1 MLKHVKVIA
10 TNKEILGS
18 KKPKKEIQELIF
30 RLPLL
35 SMFVL
40 LSQISSNEIDEDVLK
55 IEFKETY
62 VGILD
67 KLFRDNPPPKMV
79 SERVYS
85 NLLDKFNKTIE
96 NNALFP
102 QQSILQLW
110 KWILAYGDPNK
121 INLYQE
127 NNLTQIC
134 YLSLLVNDHLDHHDQ
149 PNQRVSN
156 EQLYAYLFSNTVFN
170 NEDNLF
176 TTIARTIMI
185 YSDIAK
191 NKDLFNKKE
200 FLDINEDFY
209 KANGYSLKEYIAVIF
224 SLIVVFLK
232 PKELGANWTQ
242 NKDEMLS
249 HTKLAPLAREI
260 IDSLVIDFETIS
272 NWAKEEVDSIWNFTE
287 FRKKPLLL
295 LEDNQF
301 LPFSL
306 KLLNEQLFNGLFH
319 KVRHIYPDNDTRFL
333 SFFGKPFEKYAQIL
347 LKESITQTK
356 VPYEFI
362 PEFTYGKTGVKHSP
376 DIMLRLNNKLLAIEV
391 KSYRVSLSSAAEAN
405 VDSIKKDTNKMI
417 IASLKQ
423 VHDRVKE
430 LRNLGHESLKGIN
443 EIYLMVVNQGHF
455 PTLKPYEDIIEKTL
469 SSHFSV
475 PIKDYY
481 HLDIEEFEML
491 CMLIERKRPI
501 FNVLD
506 NKSAKQNRY
515 LPFKVFINENSYHLN
530 KNTIHKNQFVT
541 IIDEIGNM
549 LFDDFS
555 LELNKFH

>member
-10 TNKEILGS
+10 TNEEILGN
-18 KKPKKEIQELIF
+18 KKPKAEIQELIF

-35 SMFVL
+35 SIFVL
-40 LSQISSNEIDEDVLK
+40 LSQISSNEVDENVLK
-55 IEFKETY
+55 KEFKETY
-62 VGILD
+62 IGLLNKQFD
-67 KLFRDNPPPKMV
+67 GNPPPKVV
-79 SERVYS
+79 SERVYTT
-85 NLLDKFNKTIE
+85 LLDKFNKTLE
-96 NNALFP
+96 NALFP

-110 KWILAYGDPNK
+110 KWVLAYGDPEK
-121 INLYQE
+121 IDLYQE
-127 NNLTQIC
+127 NGCLTQIC
-134 YLSLLVNDHLDHHDQ
+134 YLALLVNDHLDQ

-176 TTIARTIMI
+176 TTIARTVMI

-191 NKDLFNKKE
+191 NKELYNNKE

-209 KANGYSLKEYIAVIF
+209 RVNGYKIKEYIAVIY

-232 PKELGANWTQ
+232 PKDLGLNWTQ
-242 NKDEMLS
+242 HKEEMLS

-260 IDSLVIDFETIS
+260 INSIIVDYETIS
-272 NWAKEEVDSIWNFTE
+272 KWAKQELDSIWDFTE

-295 LEDNQF
+295 LENEQF

-319 KVRHIYPDNDTRFL
+319 KVRHIYPDKDTRFL
-333 SFFGKPFEKYAQIL
+333 SFFGKPFEKYTQIL
-347 LKESITQTK
+347 LRESINQSK
-356 VPYEFI
+356 LPYVFL
-362 PEFTYGKTGVKHSP
+362 PEFTYGKAGVKHSP

-391 KSYRVSLSSAAEAN
+391 KSYRVSLPSAAEAN
-405 VDSIKKDTNKMI
+405 VESIKKDTNKMI
-417 IASLKQ
+417 IAPLKQ
-423 VHDRVKE
+423 VHDRVNE
-430 LRNLGHESLKGIN
+430 LRELGHESLKGID
-443 EIYLMVVNQGHF
+443 EIYLMVVNQGYF
-455 PTLKPYEDIIEKTL
+455 PTLKPYEGIIQENL

-475 PIKDYY
+475 PIKGYY

-501 FNVLD
+501 FNMLN
-506 NKSAKQNRY
+506 NKSLETNRY
-515 LPFKVFINENSYHLN
+515 LPFKVFLKENSYHLK
-530 KNTIHKNQFVT
+530 KNTIHKNQFIK

-555 LELNKFH
+555 VEVNKFH